1 MGWWS
6 DTWKEITSGGAA
18 VTETYNSPSNN
29 SSPSN
34 NNTINNANAGITS
47 MGSVGIQSMG
57 GQATPGTPAN
67 AGNPAIVRV
76 SGVNDQGNRDRTLM
90 GSLLGDN
97 VAPVMA
103 TNADGSLYQP
113 TNNPVNI
120 ANTLGL
126 NRFVNS
132 GGRDDLGF
140 VNIISNDDP
149 NNPYASGNVSYQT
162 NAGFP
167 IQGPTGPILTND
179 GSGNFTPGGGSTFT
193 GDSNTNTSTTTT
205 TTTNGG
211 DDGGNPGG
219 GGTPVVNQALLDALA
234 LRDAALARQLGV
246 LNEQFSFSTQD
257 YYDQLGQDYREG
269 GLSDAFS
276 TAYDDATRGIYDTFK
291 SAGMLTQGGVD
302 DKLGILAGAEGGEE
316 GRIDSIVDQ
325 YMGANKN
332 YVTGGHTDLSGA
344 LQGLAVDSED
354 IPTINAQ
361 TAAINAFD
369 VIGKSQPYKEP
380 TEGEVVDFFTDFVK
394 RSYDPSF
401 NVDPSAV
408 ATGAPKR
415 VTGSVN
421 QKGAN
426 TAPSTI
432 AGIFDPITGGSV
444 RVVS

>member
-6 DTWKEITSGGAA
+6 DTWKEITSGGKAETA
-18 VTETYNSPSNN
+18 TYNSPSSNN
-29 SSPSN
+29 SQVTSTS
-34 NNTINNANAGITS
+34 TANANSQIASGRTS
-47 MGSVGIQSMG
+47 MLGSGSMNIG
-57 GQATPGTPAN
+57 GKQTPTPPAN
-67 AGNPAIVRV
+67 AGNPPVLTYT
-76 SGVNDQGNRDRTLM
+76 G
-90 GSLLGDN
+90 GSNPSYTVDKFGLDGST
-97 VAPVMA
+97 APALA
-103 TNADGSLYQP
+103 TNANGSLYYP
-113 TNNPVNI
+113 DPNNLPNVL
-120 ANTLGL
+120 NTVGTYNLLTTGDDSNMVL
-126 NRFVNS
+126 PKEGGGYTTI
-132 GGRDDLGF
+132 GGRDVAIGD
-140 VNIISNDDP
+140 NYDP
-149 NNPYASGNVSYQT
+149 T
-162 NAGFP
+162 
-167 IQGPTGPILTND
+167 
-179 GSGNFTPGGGSTFT
+179 GGGSNNNN
-193 GDSNTNTSTTTT
+193 NTNTSTSTTTT
-205 TTTNGG
+205 TS
-211 DDGGNPGG
+211 PGG
-219 GGTPVVNQALLDALA
+219 GTPVAPVVNQALLDALA

-257 YYDQLGQDYREG
+257 YYDQLGTDYREG

-291 SAGMLTQGGVD
+291 SAGMLTQEGVD

-325 YMGANKN
+325 YTGANKN

-344 LQGLAVDSED
+344 LQGLAIDSED
-354 IPTINAQ
+354 VPTINAQ

-380 TEGEVVDFFTDFVK
+380 TETEVVDFFTDFVK
-394 RSYDPSF
+394 RSYDPSY

-432 AGIFDPITGGSV
+432 AGLFDPVTGGSV

>member
-1 MGWWS
+1 MQ
-6 DTWKEITSGGAA
+6 E
-18 VTETYNSPSNN
+18 V
-29 SSPSN
+29 
-34 NNTINNANAGITS
+34 GITNLS
-47 MGSVGIQSMG
+47 
-57 GQATPGTPAN
+57 GTPVPAPPDN
-67 AGNPAIVRV
+67 PGNPAIVINNADG
-76 SGVNDQGNRDRTLM
+76 SRTLA

-113 TNNPVNI
+113 TNNPVNM
-120 ANTLGL
+120 ANTQGL

-132 GGRDDLGF
+132 GGSDDLGF

-167 IQGPTGPILTND
+167 IAAPVGGFQYYAGNGQFTN
-179 GSGNFTPGGGSTFT
+179 SGNSTLS
-193 GDSNTNTSTTTT
+193 GDSNTNTNTTTT
-205 TTTNGG
+205 TTS
-211 DDGGNPGG
+211 PG
-219 GGTPVVNQALLDALA
+219 GGTPVVPPVNQALLDALA
-234 LRDAALARQLGV
+234 LRDAALQRQLGL
-246 LNEQFSFSTQD
+246 LNEQFAFSTDD
-257 YYDQLGQDYREG
+257 YYNQLGTDYREG

-291 SAGMLTQGGVD
+291 AAGMLTQEGVD
-302 DKLGILAGAEGGEE
+302 DKLGILAGAESGEE

-325 YMGANKN
+325 YMDANKN
-332 YVTGGHTDLSGA
+332 YVTGGHTDLSGE

-369 VIGKSQPYKEP
+369 VVGRSQPYKEP
-380 TEGEVVDFFTDFVK
+380 TETEVVDFFTDFVK
-394 RSYDPSF
+394 RAYDPSY
-401 NVDPSAV
+401 NVDPTAV
-408 ATGAPKR
+408 ATGAPMR

-421 QKGAN
+421 QTGAN

-432 AGIFDPITGGSV
+432 AGLFDPVTGGSV
-444 RVVS
+444 RVVT

>member
-1 MGWWS
+1 MKIRPVQNDAPKQAMIMGEPHMLAYINEAERQML
-6 DTWKEITSGGAA
+6 KRAGGAEA
-18 VTETYNSPSNN
+18 PSFAGIPAYGFWSNVFGGGNSFSQSLANAFTPNDGTTYVGGNLMNDYEGPNIDGSSGYVVDNVNN
-29 SSPSN
+29 S
-34 NNTINNANAGITS
+34 
-47 MGSVGIQSMG
+47 
-57 GQATPGTPAN
+57 
-67 AGNPAIVRV
+67 
-76 SGVNDQGNRDRTLM
+76 
-90 GSLLGDN
+90 
-97 VAPVMA
+97 
-103 TNADGSLYQP
+103 
-113 TNNPVNI
+113 
-120 ANTLGL
+120 
-126 NRFVNS
+126 
-132 GGRDDLGF
+132 
-140 VNIISNDDP
+140 
-149 NNPYASGNVSYQT
+149 
-162 NAGFP
+162 
-167 IQGPTGPILTND
+167 
-179 GSGNFTPGGGSTFT
+179 GSGNAFTYDGGSISDAGKTITSPNDGQVTLAGQQAAFTDPNYNLNNPNLIQAVEVGDTFVRDTNTDTTTSPGGGST
-193 GDSNTNTSTTTT
+193 
-205 TTTNGG
+205 
-211 DDGGNPGG
+211 
-219 GGTPVVNQALLDALA
+219 PVVPPVNQALLDALA

-316 GRIDSIVDQ
+316 GRINSIVDQ

-380 TEGEVVDFFTDFVK
+380 TETEVVDFFTDFVK
-394 RSYDPSF
+394 RSYDPSY

-432 AGIFDPITGGSV
+432 AGLFDPVTGGSV

>member
-6 DTWKEITSGGAA
+6 DTWKEITSGGSA
-18 VTETYNSPSNN
+18 VTETYNSSPSNT
-29 SSPSN
+29 SPSN

-47 MGSVGIQSMG
+47 MGNVGIQSMG
-57 GQATPGTPAN
+57 GQATPGAPAN
-67 AGNPAIVRV
+67 AGNPAIVKV
-76 SGVNDQGNRDRTLM
+76 SGVNDQGNRNRTLM
-90 GSLLGDN
+90 GSLLGDKID
-97 VAPVMA
+97 PVMA
-103 TNADGSLYQP
+103 TNANNTLYQP

-140 VNIISNDDP
+140 VNIISNDNP
-149 NNPYASGNVSYQT
+149 NDKFASGNVSYQT

-179 GSGNFTPGGGSTFT
+179 GSGNFTPGGGSTLT
-193 GDSNTNTSTTTT
+193 GDSTSTLTTTT
-205 TTTNGG
+205 TS
-211 DDGGNPGG
+211 PGG
-219 GGTPVVNQALLDALA
+219 GTAVAPVVNQALLDALA

-291 SAGMLTQGGVD
+291 SAGMLTQEGVD

-380 TEGEVVDFFTDFVK
+380 TETEVVDFFTDFVK
-394 RSYDPSF
+394 RSYDPSY

-432 AGIFDPITGGSV
+432 AGLFDPVTGGSV